1 MSPLSKKIDQQF
13 LVGEDYV
20 EIWVEAFLKERK
32 AQNLA
37 KGTIRNYREKLKSFL
52 DYLSSQEIKYIS
64 QITSND
70 IRDFLLLLEERD
82 HNARGVH
89 GFFRPIKTFLRWYWE
104 EVEPAEKNHILRV
117 RAPRV
122 PVEAIEGISK
132 EDFELLLSVC
142 PRNTFYGERDKA
154 ILLTLLES
162 DFYGLYHHKSM
173 IEIYNRQPY
182 PESLFRSNG

>member
-13 LVGEDYV
+13 LVGEAYV

-70 IRDFLLLLEERD
+70 IRDFLLLLEEE
-82 HNARGVH
+82 
-89 GFFRPIKTFLRWYWE
+89 IITLE
-104 EVEPAEKNHILRV
+104 EFTA
-117 RAPRV
+117 
-122 PVEAIEGISK
+122 
-132 EDFELLLSVC
+132 F
-142 PRNTFYGERDKA
+142 
-154 ILLTLLES
+154 S
-162 DFYGLYHHKSM
+162 D
-173 IEIYNRQPY
+173 Q
-182 PESLFRSNG
+182 